1 VETKEIRSKRTK
13 PTQTKLIAAVCAV
26 AICAAAGSV
35 YVTTRQEHRAG
46 EAAYERGME
55 ALKSGDALGAET
67 AFLDGTRQDPNFAPC
82 FSQLGGIY
90 LRRREYD
97 KALPVCKRA
106 AELAPDDGNFW
117 LVLST
122 VDVEVHDL
130 QEAEV
135 AAQRAA
141 TLMPKDPDVIGQL
154 ASVENKLKHNDNAYD
169 AYRKAHELQPD
180 NPDYL
185 ITLARYGL
193 SMTHDVDQLTYQER
207 ELGKYLQAHPTDAD
221 AAKVMEQTVVRLP
234 PTPERLANGVK
245 YALVTKAAYPRD
257 ADVDADLGQL
267 YQSSNHPLDAIA
279 AYTVALAAKPTS
291 THIMQSMMVCY
302 LKIGRRDRAEEL
314 SKRIQKLSQ
323 MKANGHS

>member
-1 VETKEIRSKRTK
+1 MKTKEISTK
-13 PTQTKLIAAVCAV
+13 PARTKLIAAISAV

-35 YVTTRQEHRAG
+35 YLTMRQERRAG
-46 EAAYERGME
+46 EVAYERGMA
-55 ALKSGDALGAET
+55 ALKSGDASGAEN
-67 AFLDGTRQDPNFAPC
+67 AFLDGTRQDPTFAPC
-82 FSQLGGIY
+82 FGELGGIY
-90 LRRREYD
+90 LRRREYNR
-97 KALPVCKRA
+97 ALPICKRA
-106 AELAPDDGNFW
+106 AELTPDDGSFW

-130 QEAEV
+130 QGAEV

-154 ASVENKLKHNDNAYD
+154 AAVENKLKHNDNAYD

-245 YALVTKAAYPRD
+245 CALVTKAAYPKD

-267 YQSSNHPLDAIA
+267 YQSSNRPADAIA
-279 AYTVALAAKPTS
+279 AYTMALAIKPAS

-302 LKIGRRDRAEEL
+302 LKIGRQDEAANL
-314 SKRIQKLSQ
+314 SKRIQLLSQ
-323 MKANGHS
+323 AKTTPHS